1 MKFPIRSLALYLS
14 LAAGA
19 AVLFG
24 QEAGGEIVVKIGGK
38 GYTAAQLN
46 RIRDTLPQQ
55 FSRNVK
61 HMSNRAFVENY
72 ANLTALSGAAEQ
84 SGLPQEEPYESQ
96 LAFLRLNFLAQSYL
110 SKINAELSTNE
121 EERRKY
127 YEDHAGDY
135 SESNVSA
142 IHVEYDPLPEL
153 AERAGRAP
161 VSEEAARARAEKLLA
176 EIRGGAD
183 FAAVAKEHSDD
194 KLSAEKGGEIGWLDR
209 ESQLPDALKE
219 TVFALQEG
227 EVSQSVKDGG
237 KFYIFK
243 VSATRAKPYEQVQ
256 AGIRR
261 KLEGDRLQ
269 EKLAEIRASMPVEFL
284 DDDYAAAMPAA
295 Q

>member
-24 QEAGGEIVVKIGGK
+24 QEADGEIVVKIGGK
-38 GYTAAQLN
+38 SYTAAQLN

-161 VSEEAARARAEKLLA
+161 VSEQAARARAEKLLA

-261 KLEGDRLQ
+261 KLEADRLQ